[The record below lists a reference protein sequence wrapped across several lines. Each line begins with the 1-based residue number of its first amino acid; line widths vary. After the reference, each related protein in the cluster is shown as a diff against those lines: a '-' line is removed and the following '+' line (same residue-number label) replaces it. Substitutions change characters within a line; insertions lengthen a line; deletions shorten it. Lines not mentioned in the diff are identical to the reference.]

1 MNGDQ
6 EFDIVF
12 DNAMLNEHSD
22 DDDELDDSLAF
33 HSRSIDDRRISGGR
47 SERSRDHP
55 RHFSMILVNE
65 NETRTSNFDSISSPP
80 SSSSATSQ
88 RTKDIF
94 YCKNYFDFDDILA
107 QTVRLPVKFQRTI
120 PNLGF
125 LDPSFANLH
134 DEGDDE
140 NQQESSSSTKKTPAI
155 TKGTKLE
162 LPIWL
167 VKELNGDNAVKV
179 NLPKEG
185 RGGST
190 SIKDETINDLNEF
203 VARLDEWELE
213 LLDTG
218 RKIVTEIRRWENR
231 DSTKIRP
238 NEMVVNLKKRKVLL
252 EQQQRLSQNSTLNG
266 TSSSR

>member
-1 MNGDQ
+1 
-6 EFDIVF
+6 
-12 DNAMLNEHSD
+12 
-22 DDDELDDSLAF
+22 
-33 HSRSIDDRRISGGR
+33 
-47 SERSRDHP
+47 
-55 RHFSMILVNE
+55 MI
-65 NETRTSNFDSISSPP
+65 
-80 SSSSATSQ
+80 
-88 RTKDIF
+88 
-94 YCKNYFDFDDILA
+94 
-107 QTVRLPVKFQRTI
+107 KF
-120 PNLGF
+120 LF
-125 LDPSFANLH
+125 
-134 DEGDDE
+134 
-140 NQQESSSSTKKTPAI
+140 
-155 TKGTKLE
+155 LE

-179 NLPKEG
+179 NLPKGYNQLYSEILQADADCVNLHKLGPNFYLTGKHLTGMNLPESEDIARIMLDTFAQRFHRIVNFALSGTSSSTSKTSNSISKINSMIKSNTFNKLLKEG